1 MLQMTGFRSLGDDEV
16 VEYKAVN
23 SDKGHEATAVRAVGG
38 GDCQGSHRRPG
49 AKKKTKKVRYNIRL
63 NCTTNFILLDKQ
75 ISCVMFSDLRN
86 LPGWGSNSR

>member
-1 MLQMTGFRSLGDDEV
+1 MSGFRSLGDDEV

-49 AKKKTKKVRYNIRL
+49 AKKKTKKVRYIPHE
-63 NCTTNFILLDKQ
+63 Q
-75 ISCVMFSDLRN
+75 EEP
-86 LPGWGSNSR
+86 LPCMNG

>member
-1 MLQMTGFRSLGDDEV
+1 MLKCVSLESINHPLFFQSVLQMTGFRSLGDEEV

-49 AKKKTKKVRYNIRL
+49 AKKKTKKVR
-63 NCTTNFILLDKQ
+63 
-75 ISCVMFSDLRN
+75 
-86 LPGWGSNSR
+86 